1 MPERIKAAAMHGH
14 SLSQM
19 LDTFAT
25 LHQGDEGWTIATVVT
40 KEQSSYRQPGAIML
54 VSPYGKTYGLVSGG
68 CLEADIALQAKK
80 VQHSGLPRYLIY
92 DSSEEGGI
100 AAALGCNGR
109 IGVLLQIVT
118 PSYRKFLDLLH
129 SRLKNRQ
136 PCRLRYC
143 YRSENPREMAQCTL
157 LDQAGRVLARAVP
170 EQAGEP
176 GADTGQV
183 TIDHLAPCSLWLIG
197 GGADARPLLVI
208 ASSLG
213 WQTTIADHR
222 VGYARPT
229 DFPSALRILRSS
241 AEDFSGTIDSDAV
254 LLMSHNVCMDA
265 AWLKKMDPENLPK
278 YIGLLGPESRKAE
291 VFALA
296 EIEPGSALAKR
307 IRGPMG
313 FDIGGDTPES
323 IALSVMAQC
332 HQVLLRVSR

>member
-1 MPERIKAAAMHGH
+1 MHGH
-14 SLSQM
+14 SLRQM

-25 LHQGDEGWTIATVVT
+25 LHQGDEGWTIAAVVT

-80 VQHSGLPRYLIY
+80 VQQSGLPRFLIY
-92 DSSEEGGI
+92 DSNEEGSI
-100 AAALGCNGR
+100 AAVADLGCNGR

-118 PSYRKFLDLLH
+118 PSYRKFLDLLNA
-129 SRLKNRQ
+129 RLKNRQ

-143 YRSENPREMAQCTL
+143 YRSENAREMAQCTL
-157 LDQAGRVLARAVP
+157 LDQADRVLASAVP
-170 EQAGEP
+170 ELAGEP

-183 TIDHLAPCSLWLIG
+183 TVDHPAPCSLWVIG
-197 GGADARPLLVI
+197 GGADTRPLLVM
-208 ASSLG
+208 ASLLG

-241 AEDFSGTIDSDAV
+241 AEDFSGTIDGDAV
-254 LLMSHNVCMDA
+254 LLMSHNVSMDA
-265 AWLKKMDPENLPK
+265 AWLKKMAPENLPQ

-296 EIEPGSALAKR
+296 AIEPGSALAR
-307 IRGPMG
+307 SIHGPMG

-332 HQVLLRVSR
+332 HQVLLRVRR